1 MRVGQWR
8 RRAFRLVGDPCPR
21 KGEAMKKHWLFLVLA
36 AFLVLAPA
44 ASADDGSVFLSL
56 ESLLGRLVALFSG
69 DGAELGDLYP
79 PHGLTASGDEP
90 ELGHQYPPN
99 GVTTSGAE
107 PEIGDDCPPHGLTT
121 GEEPE
126 IGDEFPPGG

>member
-21 KGEAMKKHWLFLVLA
+21 KGEAMKKHWLFIVLA

-44 ASADDGSVFLSL
+44 ASADDGSVFGSL
-56 ESLLGRLVALFSG
+56 ESLLGRLVALLSG
-69 DGAELGDLYP
+69 DGAEIGSEYP
-79 PHGLTASGDEP
+79 PGGVSAT
-90 ELGHQYPPN
+90 GH
-99 GVTTSGAE
+99 E
-107 PEIGDDCPPHGLTT
+107 PEIGDEYPPHGLTT

-126 IGDEFPPGG
+126 IGDDYPPNG